1 MSEKELTDLI
11 ERIKERRLKL
21 EMSYQDLSDATGIS
35 KSTLQRYETGY
46 IKKVPINQI
55 EILAKAL
62 HTTPSYLMGWD
73 NTVTEATSVPL
84 TPPTKKVPKDLKK
97 ILEDEEV
104 TLNGRMMS
112 AEDKEK
118 MMRIIEAAFYEAK
131 EMNKRK

>member
-21 EMSYQDLSDATGIS
+21 EMSYQDLSDATQIS

-73 NTVTEATSVPL
+73 APASPSLSLTQQEETHIKKYHQLDADGKEEIDDLIDVKLAKLQRKTE
-84 TPPTKKVPKDLKK
+84 
-97 ILEDEEV
+97 ED
-104 TLNGRMMS
+104 
-112 AEDKEK
+112 AESLG
-118 MMRIIEAAFYEAK
+118 
-131 EMNKRK
+131 

>member
-21 EMSYQDLSDATGIS
+21 EMSYQDLSDATQIS

-73 NTVTEATSVPL
+73 APPSPSLSL
-84 TPPTKKVPKDLKK
+84 TQQEETHIKKYRQLDADGKEEIDDIIDVKLAKLQRK
-97 ILEDEEV
+97 AEEDVEN
-104 TLNGRMMS
+104 LG
-112 AEDKEK
+112 
-118 MMRIIEAAFYEAK
+118 
-131 EMNKRK
+131 

>member
-21 EMSYQDLSDATGIS
+21 EMSYQDLSDATQIS

-73 NTVTEATSVPL
+73 APPSPSLSL
-84 TPPTKKVPKDLKK
+84 TQQEETHIKKYRQLDADGKEEIDDLIDVKLAK
-97 ILEDEEV
+97 LQRKAEED
-104 TLNGRMMS
+104 
-112 AEDKEK
+112 AESLG
-118 MMRIIEAAFYEAK
+118 
-131 EMNKRK
+131 

>member
-11 ERIKERRLKL
+11 ERIKERRLTL
-21 EMSYQDLSDATGIS
+21 EMSYQDLSDATQIS

-73 NTVTEATSVPL
+73 TPAFPSLSL
-84 TPPTKKVPKDLKK
+84 TQQEETHIKKYRQLSDMRRYVVDEVLDTQYEKQ
-97 ILEDEEV
+97 LED
-104 TLNGRMMS
+104 NS
-112 AEDKEK
+112 AEKDE
-118 MMRIIEAAFYEAK
+118 
-131 EMNKRK
+131 RKLG

>member
-21 EMSYQDLSDATGIS
+21 EMSYQDLSDATQIS

-73 NTVTEATSVPL
+73 APPSPSLSL
-84 TPPTKKVPKDLKK
+84 TQHEETHIKKYRQLDADGKEEIDDIIDVKLAKLQRK
-97 ILEDEEV
+97 AEEDVEN
-104 TLNGRMMS
+104 LG
-112 AEDKEK
+112 
-118 MMRIIEAAFYEAK
+118 
-131 EMNKRK
+131 

>member
-11 ERIKERRLKL
+11 ERIKDRRLKL

-73 NTVTEATSVPL
+73 NNNNEARSL
-84 TPPTKKVPKDLKK
+84 QPTKKVPKDLKK
-97 ILEDEEV
+97 ILEDEEI

>member
-21 EMSYQDLSDATGIS
+21 EMSYQDLSDATQIS
-35 KSTLQRYETGY
+35 KSTLQRYEIGY

-73 NTVTEATSVPL
+73 TPASPSLSL
-84 TPPTKKVPKDLKK
+84 TQQEETHIKKYRQLDADGKEEIDDLIDVKLAK
-97 ILEDEEV
+97 LQRKAEEDVES
-104 TLNGRMMS
+104 LG
-112 AEDKEK
+112 
-118 MMRIIEAAFYEAK
+118 
-131 EMNKRK
+131 

>member
-11 ERIKERRLKL
+11 ERIKERRLEL

-62 HTTPSYLMGWD
+62 HTTPSYLMGW
-73 NTVTEATSVPL
+73 EEPASPSLSL
-84 TPPTKKVPKDLKK
+84 TQQEETHIKKYRQLDADGRERVDYVLDMEHKLANERAEK
-97 ILEDEEV
+97 EEQR
-104 TLNGRMMS
+104 LG
-112 AEDKEK
+112 
-118 MMRIIEAAFYEAK
+118 
-131 EMNKRK
+131 

>member
-21 EMSYQDLSDATGIS
+21 EMSYQDLSDATQIS

-73 NTVTEATSVPL
+73 APASPSLSL
-84 TPPTKKVPKDLKK
+84 TQQEETHIKKYRQLDADGKEEIDDLIDVKLAK
-97 ILEDEEV
+97 LQRKAEEDVER
-104 TLNGRMMS
+104 LG
-112 AEDKEK
+112 
-118 MMRIIEAAFYEAK
+118 
-131 EMNKRK
+131 

>member
-21 EMSYQDLSDATGIS
+21 EMSYQDLSDATQIS

-73 NTVTEATSVPL
+73 APPSPSLSL
-84 TPPTKKVPKDLKK
+84 TQQEETHIKKYRQLDADGKEEIDDLIDVKLAK
-97 ILEDEEV
+97 LQRKAEE
-104 TLNGRMMS
+104 G
-112 AEDKEK
+112 AESLG
-118 MMRIIEAAFYEAK
+118 
-131 EMNKRK
+131 

>member
-21 EMSYQDLSDATGIS
+21 EMSYQDLSDATQIS

-73 NTVTEATSVPL
+73 APHSPSLSL
-84 TPPTKKVPKDLKK
+84 TQQEETHIKKYRQLDADGKEEIDDIIDVKLAKLQRK
-97 ILEDEEV
+97 AEEDVES
-104 TLNGRMMS
+104 LG
-112 AEDKEK
+112 
-118 MMRIIEAAFYEAK
+118 
-131 EMNKRK
+131 